1 MHSDSLKINTAAKG
15 ISLMSTYELIEEAAK
30 SPEDASRVA
39 QEAWRGSAGRANA
52 VYRALSEMP
61 QAAVR
66 LDVRNYAL
74 KFIERV
80 GFGGPNIE
88 TLSNLL
94 SYPAI
99 EEEAV
104 ILRSIC
110 EKYST
115 TIAPAVIFISKGTPD
130 SLVDQLAFKYGLG
143 STVKLTAQQIPQRDH
158 MMKMLRNIFSS
169 NCATWSNDR
178 SALFISVPMIEGK
191 FGDLKGIIDTI
202 AEVPPYFFSALSF
215 SGTRKDKEDVLYS
228 SNSVVQRGI
237 LDYQLTGNHI
247 LDPKESEEALKAY
260 MSSPDIPPD
269 EKVITFDS
277 LDQYAQRPTPVD
289 KKELLSI
296 MAKIPSSITFARAL
310 KAFIDGEFDDVEAI
324 TSNLNQAISSCQEI
338 IEVINRNRW
347 LKRADP
353 RFVEFA
359 KHLMGV
365 DETLG
370 MDRLERSRRRV

>member
-1 MHSDSLKINTAAKG
+1 MHSNSLKINTAAKG

-30 SPEDASRVA
+30 SPENASRVA

-61 QAAVR
+61 QAAIR
-66 LDVRNYAL
+66 PDVRNYAL

-99 EEEAV
+99 DEEDV

-130 SLVDQLAFKYGLG
+130 SLVDRLAFKYGFG
-143 STVKLTAQQIPQRDH
+143 STVRLTAQQIPQRDH

-215 SGTRKDKEDVLYS
+215 SGTKKDKEDVLYS
-228 SNSVVQRGI
+228 SNPVVQRGI
-237 LDYQLTGNHI
+237 LNYQLTGNFI
-247 LDPKESEEALKAY
+247 LEPKESEEALKAY
-260 MSSPDIPPD
+260 MLSPDISPD
-269 EKVITFDS
+269 EKVITFNS
-277 LDQYAQRPTPVD
+277 LDQSQRTNPVD

-296 MAKIPSSITFARAL
+296 MARIPSSITFERVL
-310 KAFIDGEFDDVEAI
+310 KAFVDGEFDDVEAI

-359 KHLMGV
+359 KHLMGI

-370 MDRLERSRRRV
+370 MDRLERSMRRV